1 MHNRNLMGEMAA
13 TQTTRLDQ
21 GKEQLSTFSEELMRQ
36 NELVLKSAE
45 SIMAAVNSMV
55 GLILIFV

>member
-1 MHNRNLMGEMAA
+1 MHNRNLIGEMAA
-13 TQTTRLDQ
+13 AQTTRLDK
-21 GKEQLSTFSEELMRQ
+21 GKEQLSAFSGELMKQ

-55 GLILIFV
+55 GLIC

>member
-21 GKEQLSTFSEELMRQ
+21 GKEQLSIFSEELMKQ